1 MTEKALIGKI
11 VAQAAHD
18 FAGPYLVQSDALP
31 EIQDYRAAETAIDRV
46 VKQSA
51 PLHSERVW
59 AGVFGILGLVLG
71 GIAAALMVP
80 EAKEAFGPTAPIWAA
95 MLGSVASGLA
105 GVAALV
111 SKANDQRPTR

>member
-1 MTEKALIGKI
+1 MSDKALIGEI
-11 VAQAAHD
+11 VAQTAHD
-18 FAGPYLVQSDALP
+18 YAASKLVQSDALP
-31 EIQDYRAAETAIDRV
+31 EIQDYRAAEAAINQV

-71 GIAAALMVP
+71 GIAAARMVP
-80 EAKEAFGPTAPIWAA
+80 EAKEAVGPAAPIWAA

-111 SKANDQRPTR
+111 SKAPDQRPTR

>member
-1 MTEKALIGKI
+1 MTDTALIWEI
-11 VAQAAHD
+11 VAQTAHD
-18 FAGPYLVQSDALP
+18 YAASKLVQSDALP
-31 EIQDYRAAETAIDRV
+31 EITDYKAAEAAINQV

-51 PLHSERVW
+51 PLHSKRVW

-80 EAKEAFGPTAPIWAA
+80 EAKEAFGPTAPIWATL
-95 MLGSVASGLA
+95 LGSVASGLA

-111 SKANDQRPTR
+111 SKATDQRPTR